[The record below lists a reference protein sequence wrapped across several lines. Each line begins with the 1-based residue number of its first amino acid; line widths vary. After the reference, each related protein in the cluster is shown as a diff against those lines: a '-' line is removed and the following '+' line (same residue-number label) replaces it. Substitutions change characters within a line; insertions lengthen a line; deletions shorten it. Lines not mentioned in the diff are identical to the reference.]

1 MLDTKDRELTVQI
14 AGYMATELLRK
25 DFVQAVQLA
34 DVPHHTDGPPFYVG
48 PEYRLIVVVDE
59 ELAMQYLLRRIEPD
73 IIFEQDGAGATITSS
88 GDVADAMTF
97 MAERPET
104 ARETAWSLLEE
115 NEEFFFDR
123 LRDQYRALA
132 PEIGEVSVGD
142 DLGVVV
148 LHADWVK
155 TVEYL
160 FSLKKVFGDG
170 TEITY
175 FDPKEWQHAAEH
187 FLTFD
192 SNTGQFVKA

>member
-1 MLDTKDRELTVQI
+1 MLDTEDRELTVRV
-14 AGYMATELLRK
+14 AGCMATELLRK

-73 IIFEQDGAGATITSS
+73 LIFEQDGAGATITSS

-97 MAERPET
+97 IAGRPET
-104 ARETAWSLLEE
+104 AREAAWSLLGE
-115 NEEFFFDR
+115 NEELFFDR
-123 LRDQYRALA
+123 LRGQYGAMA
-132 PEIGEVSVGD
+132 SEIGEVSVGN

-148 LHADWVK
+148 LQADWVEN
-155 TVEYL
+155 VEYL
-160 FSLKKVFGDG
+160 VSLKKVFGDG

-175 FDPKEWQHAAEH
+175 FDPKEWQYAAEH
-187 FLTFD
+187 CLTFD